1 MSDPRGGSGWLWLRL
16 WCGLRHGRNLRGG
29 RLWCGL
35 RHGRRLR
42 YRRRRFGLVHR
53 YTDGWGG
60 LSILSASTRISLRT
74 YVRTDA

>member
-1 MSDPRGGSGWLWLRL
+1 
-16 WCGLRHGRNLRGG
+16 
-29 RLWCGL
+29 
-35 RHGRRLR
+35 
-42 YRRRRFGLVHR
+42 LVYR